1 MQPGISGTEA
11 AHGSAQYLE
20 MTLVL
25 VDDGNA
31 LVLLAELCRL
41 RELCR
46 DRDAGTPVDAAAPF
60 TPAPGSVVCQHH
72 ITPWVT

>member
-1 MQPGISGTEA
+1 MMSAAEV

-25 VDDGNA
+25 VDGVNA
-31 LVLLAELCRL
+31 LLLLDEPCRF

-46 DRDAGTPVDAAAPF
+46 DRDVGMPVEAAAL
-60 TPAPGSVVCQHH
+60 TPAPGSVV
-72 ITPWVT
+72 